1 MGWGGQSCPQPAF
14 QPVRLTENEF
24 LIQDISQQMNISIS
38 SRAGTLTRVFALLA
52 LASLSVCFAVE
63 TKFWQQGDR
72 TDFEKGT
79 LRHLSLRSDGRI
91 FLGPEFPEVFDS
103 STPYLW
109 AIASDSKGNL
119 YTAGGGSGSGSAK
132 LFVLDSS
139 GKSRT
144 LAELEGLEIHAI
156 AVDSNNDVY
165 AATDPDG
172 KIYKITPAG
181 KSSVFYDPHQKYI
194 WTMAF
199 NSKGDLFV
207 ATGDQGEIH
216 RVTRDG
222 KGSVFFKTE
231 ETHARSLAIDAQDN
245 LVVGTEPG
253 GLILRVSPAGQ
264 GFVLYQAPKRE
275 ITAVAIARDGSIY
288 AAGVG
293 SKTPALTI
301 GTPTPP
307 PVPVPSGPGNAPA
320 SGGGGPSRN
329 TPPPSL
335 NTGAPAIS
343 GGSEVYRINPDG
355 SPRRAWSNSQDIVY
369 AIGFDQS
376 GQTLLG
382 TGNKGKIYRLDSD
395 VLSTLLVDASPTQ
408 VTGFGRGSRG
418 ELYVVTGNIGRVYRL
433 GAASEKSGS
442 FESDVLDAGAFAYWG
457 RIGYRG
463 TGNIHVFTRSGNLN
477 RPENNWSAWAPL
489 ADSGAT
495 AVCESCGGGRTNSP
509 SARFLQFKFEIAA
522 SSNVP
527 SPDVSYVEIAYLPK
541 NVAPTIDEIEV
552 TPPNY
557 KFPTP
562 LLSIPPSTSIT
573 LPALG
578 QHRRASAST
587 GLDSGSTQTLNYAK
601 GHIGVRW
608 AATDENGDSLIYKV
622 EIRGVKESGWK
633 LLKEGVKEKFLSWD
647 STAFPDGEYVL
658 RVTASDAP
666 SNPRNDA
673 LEATLV
679 GDPFLIDNTP
689 PQILNLAAA
698 TSGNKIEVRW
708 KARDARSDI
717 DKAEYSVNGGEWLL
731 IPPVTKLS
739 DSPEEDYHLT
749 IDRPGPGEQVIAVRV
764 TDEYDNQTVD
774 KVVIK

>member
-1 MGWGGQSCPQPAF
+1 
-14 QPVRLTENEF
+14 
-24 LIQDISQQMNISIS
+24 MNLSIS
-38 SRAGTLTRVFALLA
+38 PRTGILARVFSKPRSIRFLLA
-52 LASLSVCFAVE
+52 TLASMAVCLAVE

-79 LRHLSLRSDGRI
+79 LHRLSLRSDGRI
-91 FLGPEFPEVFDS
+91 FLAPEFPEVFDS

-132 LFVLDSS
+132 LFVLDPS

-144 LAELEGLEIHAI
+144 FTELEGLEIHSI
-156 AVDSNNDVY
+156 VVDSNNDVY

-172 KIYKITPAG
+172 KIYKISSDG
-181 KSSVFYDPHQKYI
+181 KSRLFYDPHQKYI
-194 WTMAF
+194 WSMAF

-216 RVTRDG
+216 RVDRDG

-231 ETHARSLAIDAQDN
+231 ETHARSLAIDARDN

-275 ITAVAIARDGSIY
+275 ITTVAIAKDGSIY

-293 SKTPALTI
+293 NKTTPLTL
-301 GTPTPP
+301 GTPLSPP
-307 PVPVPSGPGNAPA
+307 PPASPGPGNPPA
-320 SGGGGPSRN
+320 SGTPIPSRA
-329 TPPPSL
+329 TLPPTL
-335 NTGAPAIS
+335 NTGAPAIA

-355 SPRRAWSNSQDIVY
+355 SPRRVWSNSQDIVY
-369 AIGFDQS
+369 AISFDQS

-382 TGNKGKIYRLDSD
+382 TGNRGKIYRLDSD
-395 VLSTLLVDASPTQ
+395 ALSTLLVDASPTQ
-408 VTGFGRGSRG
+408 VTGFGRGARG

-433 GAASEKSGS
+433 GAAFEKSGS
-442 FESDVLDAGAFAYWG
+442 FESDVLDAGAFTYWG

-463 TGNIHVFTRSGNLN
+463 TGNIRVLTRSGNLN
-477 RPENNWSAWAPL
+477 RPENNWSAWEPL
-489 ADSGAT
+489 QSDAGAS
-495 AVCESCGGGRTNSP
+495 VICESCGGGRTTSP
-509 SARFLQFKFEIAA
+509 SARFLQYKIEIAT
-522 SSNVP
+522 SSSVTA
-527 SPDVSYVEIAYLPK
+527 PDVSYVEIAYLPK
-541 NVAPTIDEIEV
+541 NVAPSVDEIEV

-557 KFPTP
+557 RFPAP
-562 LLSIPPSTSIT
+562 ILSITPSNSIT
-573 LPALG
+573 LPPLG
-578 QHRRASAST
+578 QHRRATAST
-587 GLDSGSTQTLNYAK
+587 GLEIGSSQTLNYAK
-601 GHIGVRW
+601 GHIGARW
-608 AATDENGDSLIYKV
+608 AASDENGDSLIYKV
-622 EIRGVKESGWK
+622 EIRGAKESAWK
-633 LLKEGVKEKFLSWD
+633 LLKDNVKEKFLSWD
-647 STAFPDGEYVL
+647 TTAFPDGEYVL

-666 SNPRNDA
+666 SNPRNQA
-673 LEATLV
+673 LEAMLV

-689 PQILNLAAA
+689 PQILNLAAT
-698 TSGNKIEVRW
+698 TSNNRIEVRW

-731 IPPVTKLS
+731 IQPINKLS

-749 IDRPGPGEQVIAVRV
+749 IERPSPGEQVIAVRV

>member
-1 MGWGGQSCPQPAF
+1 MK
-14 QPVRLTENEF
+14 
-24 LIQDISQQMNISIS
+24 ISIS
-38 SRAGTLTRVFALLA
+38 SRAGILT
-52 LASLSVCFAVE
+52 LASMAFCFAVE

-79 LRHLSLRSDGRI
+79 LHRLSLRSDGRI
-91 FLGPEFPEVFDS
+91 FLAPEFPEIFDS

-132 LFVLDSS
+132 LFMLDPS

-156 AVDSNNDVY
+156 AVDSSDDVY

-172 KIYKITPAG
+172 KVYKISADG
-181 KSSVFYDPHQKYI
+181 KSRVFYDPRQKYI

-216 RVTRDG
+216 RVSRDG

-245 LVVGTEPG
+245 LVAGTEPG
-253 GLILRVSPAGQ
+253 GLILRVSPAGR

-275 ITAVAIARDGSIY
+275 ITAVAIAKDGSIY

-293 SKTPALTI
+293 NKTATFTLGAPPPSTPAPAPSAPANPPASGSTGPLRS
-301 GTPTPP
+301 TPP
-307 PVPVPSGPGNAPA
+307 P
-320 SGGGGPSRN
+320 
-329 TPPPSL
+329 TL
-335 NTGAPAIS
+335 NTGAPAIL

-355 SPRRAWSNSQDIVY
+355 SPRRAWSSAQDIVY

-376 GQTLLG
+376 GRTLLG
-382 TGNKGKIYRLDSD
+382 TGNKGKIYRLDTD

-408 VTGFGRGSRG
+408 VTGFGRGSHG

-433 GAASEKSGS
+433 GAESEKSGT

-463 TGNIHVFTRSGNLN
+463 AGNIRVSTRSGNLN

-489 ADSGAT
+489 ADSGAPS
-495 AVCESCGGGRTNSP
+495 VCESCGGGRASSP
-509 SARFLQFKFEIAA
+509 SARFLQFKIDIAA
-522 SSNVP
+522 SSSVP
-527 SPDVSYVEIAYLPK
+527 SPEISYVEIAYLPK
-541 NVAPTIDEIEV
+541 NVAPSVDEIEV

-557 KFPTP
+557 RFPTP
-562 LLSIPPSTSIT
+562 ILSIAPSNSIT

-578 QHRRASAST
+578 QHRRATASS
-587 GLDSGSTQTLNYAK
+587 GLEVGSSQTMSYAK
-601 GHIGVRW
+601 GHIGARW
-608 AATDENGDSLIYKV
+608 AASDENGDSLIYKI
-622 EIRGVKESGWK
+622 EIRGWKESNWR
-633 LLKEGVKEKFLSWD
+633 LLKDNVKEKSISWD
-647 STAFPDGEYVL
+647 TTAFPDGEYVL

-666 SNPRNDA
+666 SNPRNEA
-673 LEATLV
+673 LQAALV

-689 PQILNLAAA
+689 PQILNLAAV

-731 IPPVTKLS
+731 IQPVNKLS
-739 DSPEEDYHLT
+739 DSPEEEYHLT
-749 IDRPGPGEQVIAVRV
+749 IDRPSPGELVIAVRV

-774 KVVIK
+774 KVVVK